1 MFEVERHRHGAP
13 HDVHR
18 RNAQPVTTERR
29 RTRRH
34 FEARAGAIIGR
45 AASRRDRDH
54 ALDACDSPV
63 QPHRERLRTVDDAE
77 RALPGLRFCANYRG
91 GVAVGDC
98 IKSAHAT
105 TEAVMRYLKGAEP
118 PG

>member
-1 MFEVERHRHGAP
+1 
-13 HDVHR
+13 
-18 RNAQPVTTERR
+18 
-29 RTRRH
+29 
-34 FEARAGAIIGR
+34 
-45 AASRRDRDH
+45 
-54 ALDACDSPV
+54 
-63 QPHRERLRTVDDAE
+63 VDDAE